1 MRNFFKLLPWGLLV
15 IAGIVIW
22 AVLNR
27 NSAITE
33 VKGIVD
39 SVKPKTDLPLTD
51 TFKDALG
58 SEHSVFQNDVN
69 KVSKDFLKS
78 TNRPPNIIDTA
89 AKNQKVAASE
99 LDRVTQI
106 NFRLKADSLKAQ
118 KKIDQLTKLVAYYEY
133 SDKYVKL
140 RYTPPKLTDS
150 IGAGTF
156 DFSYD
161 ADLTISQ
168 YQKRKWFLAAKKSYI
183 DISSK
188 DIRTTIMGVKQ
199 LTVEQK
205 TPQFGLRVQATANF
219 NPQTNA
225 LGIGPAVRVDLG
237 RFSVQGNYLYYP
249 ESSRWRPGIIG
260 NYDLIRF

>member
-1 MRNFFKLLPWGLLV
+1 MKTFLKFLPWVLLI
-15 IAGIVIW
+15 IAIYVIW
-22 AVLNR
+22 AVINR
-27 NSAITE
+27 NSAITA
-33 VKGIVD
+33 VQALDTI
-39 SVKPKTDLPLTD
+39 KPKTDLPLVNKY
-51 TFKDALG
+51 KDSTG
-58 SEHSVFQNDVN
+58 SEHSVFQNDLN
-69 KVSKDFLKS
+69 KVTKDYLKS
-78 TNRPPNIIDTA
+78 TNRPPNMIDTA

-118 KKIDQLTKLVAYYEY
+118 RKIDQLTKLVAYYEY

-150 IGAGTF
+150 IGSGTF

-188 DIRTTIMGVKQ
+188 DVRTTIMGVKQ

-205 TPQFGLRVQATANF
+205 TPQFGLRFQANANYNINYNSF
-219 NPQTNA
+219 
-225 LGIGPAVRVDLG
+225 GVGPALRIDLG
-237 RFSVQGNYLYYP
+237 RFSLQGNYTYYP
-249 ESSRWRPGIIG
+249 QTQRWVKSANL